1 MMNVAYVMG
10 LAVTLSII
18 LALLGIVLIII
29 DIVRN
34 HEKEER
40 ERGGDEERREEKK
53 SGVGGVVLIGPVPI
67 IFGNDPSIIKWAIV
81 LTIIIVVLFV
91 ILTLLPGIL

>member
-1 MMNVAYVMG
+1 MNIAYVMS
-10 LAVTLSII
+10 LAVALSII

-29 DIVRN
+29 DVVRS
-34 HEKEER
+34 HEEEKEDEN
-40 ERGGDEERREEKK
+40 ERGK
-53 SGVGGVVLIGPVPI
+53 SSVGGVVLIGPVPI

-81 LTIIIVVLFV
+81 LTIIIVALFV

>member
-1 MMNVAYVMG
+1 MNTAYIIG
-10 LAVTLSII
+10 IAVILSIV
-18 LALLGIVLIII
+18 LALLGIALIMI
-29 DIVRN
+29 DILRS
-34 HEKEER
+34 HKEEDK
-40 ERGGDEERREEKK
+40 EEGEERREERK

-81 LTIIIVVLFV
+81 LTIVIVVLFV